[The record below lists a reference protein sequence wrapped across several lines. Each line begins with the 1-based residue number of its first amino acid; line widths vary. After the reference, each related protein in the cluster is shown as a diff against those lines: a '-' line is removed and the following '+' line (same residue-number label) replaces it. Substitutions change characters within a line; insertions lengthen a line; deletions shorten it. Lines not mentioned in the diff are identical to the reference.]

1 MNRLKLFIAALMCAA
16 SFVWADDYNLY
27 SVKAQRAFQQQEWAS
42 ASAMYGI
49 LLDMQPSNS
58 DVYGH
63 AITTAAM
70 RHDTLSQLQLMNQAI
85 AHHVPFDSTF
95 AAVKQVSLA
104 LANDTIY
111 ENFMLLVQRNND
123 WLNRAINPYLL
134 DYYVFRNNAPAIIH
148 YSRLML
154 EGLPNSVKYLTTLAD
169 ALMFDGQ
176 TTEAI
181 ETYNRIVQLNPD
193 NYHALI
199 ALGNHYALIATDAEM
214 QPDITSEARQQALK
228 HLKQAYAL
236 RATPNVSRLIKQ
248 LSENTTH

>member
-1 MNRLKLFIAALMCAA
+1 MKRFKLFIAALLCAA
-16 SFVWADDYNLY
+16 SFVWADDYSLY
-27 SVKAQRAFQQQEWAS
+27 SSKAQRAFQQQEWAS
-42 ASAMYGI
+42 ASALYGI
-49 LLDMQPSNS
+49 MLDMQPANS
-58 DVYGH
+58 DAYGH
-63 AITTAAM
+63 AITSAAM
-70 RHDTLSQLQLMNQAI
+70 RQDTLTQLQLMNQAI

-95 AAVKQVSLA
+95 AAVKQASLA

-134 DYYVFRNNAPAIIH
+134 DYYIFRNNAPATIH

-169 ALMFDGQ
+169 ALIYDGQ
-176 TTEAI
+176 TIEAI

-193 NYHALI
+193 NYHAHI
-199 ALGNHYALIATDAEM
+199 SLGNHYALLASDPGVA
-214 QPDITSEARQQALK
+214 DNAKSDARQQALK

-236 RATPNVSRLIKQ
+236 RPTPNVDSIIKQ
-248 LSENTTH
+248 LSSEATR